1 VRYVRPTGAVL
12 RNLVRISRATS
23 AFAVL
28 PHQNTAAPLNRGI
41 EHMFSFC
48 SWQQKKPTAQHRRE
62 VGRWDA
68 SRNSILYRAGKRT
81 FEFSGI

>member
-48 SWQQKKPTAQHRRE
+48 SWQQKKPPAQRRRE